1 MDYRNVIAKLEENK
15 RKLEK
20 KLENKD
26 LSKEEYESIK
36 HSLENYDYIIQLTE
50 MNRFERGFVE

>member
-26 LSKEEYESIK
+26 LSKEEHESIK